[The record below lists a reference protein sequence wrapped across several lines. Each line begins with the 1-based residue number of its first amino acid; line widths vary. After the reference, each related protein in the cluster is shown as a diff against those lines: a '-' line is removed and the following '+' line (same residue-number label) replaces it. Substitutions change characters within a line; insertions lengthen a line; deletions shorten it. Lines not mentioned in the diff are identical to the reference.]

1 MKTLKKLGKKFL
13 NAYIQSVEM
22 QYRYI
27 IYK

>member
-1 MKTLKKLGKKFL
+1 MKTLKKFGKKFL
-13 NAYIQSVEM
+13 NAYIKSIEM